1 MAKFLRM
8 PSVSADADTAILSQW
23 SVEAGAS
30 VSAGDAVAEV
40 ETEKAVVDIE
50 VDSDAVVH
58 ALLVEDGATV
68 GVSDPIA
75 VLLEEGDDAAAGD
88 DLVAQLGGAPAAPA
102 AEAPAPTA
110 EPAPAAP
117 APAAAAEP
125 AAPAP
130 AAASEPAPS
139 SAAHGGRIF
148 SSPIARK
155 IARENNL
162 DIATLTGSGPN
173 GRIVRKDVEAA
184 IAAGGAQ
191 AAAPAAAAPA
201 APVTAP
207 ASPAPAPSSGGYEDV
222 PHSKIRRYVASR
234 LQESKQ
240 LAPHFYL
247 KGDVQVDRLLALRKE
262 INEGAPTRVS
272 VNDFFVRAVARALQD
287 VPEMNVT
294 WSDDFVRRY
303 ERSDVAV
310 AIASEKGLVTPVVRN
325 ADERSLTSI
334 SKEIKDFAERA
345 SGSGLKQDELV
356 GGSFTVTNLGMF
368 GVDEFSAILNPP
380 QAGILAVGA
389 ARKVAVIDDDGE
401 VRAASVVSLTLSVDH
416 RPVDGALAAT
426 FFKRLREI
434 IENPTQI
441 LA

>member
-191 AAAPAAAAPA
+191 AA
-201 APVTAP
+201 AP

>member
-23 SVEAGAS
+23 SVVAGAS

-201 APVTAP
+201 AP
-207 ASPAPAPSSGGYEDV
+207 GGYEDV